1 MEKEKDKVIVETR
14 QKECFVC
21 GAVNPMFIWSSSRH
35 FPRDVLIE
43 TLCNLHPTVTKQEVF
58 KILKDG
64 VPVCVS
70 CRRVINEIL

>member
-1 MEKEKDKVIVETR
+1 MQKEKDKVIVETR

-21 GAVNPMFIWSSSRH
+21 GRVNPMFIWSSSRH
-35 FPRDVLIE
+35 FPRICLARVISNKTGVGINHILY
-43 TLCNLHPTVTKQEVF
+43 
-58 KILKDG
+58 ILKSG